1 MVESLPL
8 NLAGLDDEDLTQDT
22 SDQADSLLKQESLL
36 NKVSQ
41 IGATAAAI
49 VPAGLDALDDRIA
62 HEGSENENG
71 YVETPMNSDG
81 FFADSGDQVI
91 FALQSITINYPNHY
105 LLLLSGLLS
114 EGGGAHQATNR
125 T

>member
-1 MVESLPL
+1 M
-8 NLAGLDDEDLTQDT
+8 
-22 SDQADSLLKQESLL
+22 
-36 NKVSQ
+36 
-41 IGATAAAI
+41 
-49 VPAGLDALDDRIA
+49 PAGLDALDDRVA

-91 FALQSITINYPNHY
+91 FAHQLISINYRYHY

-114 EGGGAHQATNR
+114 EGGAAHQATYR
-125 T
+125 ARISRWKPAHMCRVHARREQASDRHG

>member
-1 MVESLPL
+1 M
-8 NLAGLDDEDLTQDT
+8 
-22 SDQADSLLKQESLL
+22 
-36 NKVSQ
+36 
-41 IGATAAAI
+41 
-49 VPAGLDALDDRIA
+49 PASLDALDDRMD
-62 HEGSENENG
+62 ENG

-91 FALQSITINYPNHY
+91 FAHQSITINYPNHY